1 MFNNFSLLALLS
13 IINVTG
19 FSQEYTENSL
29 SNAINAYSAE
39 KDAIMGDD
47 LFTSNDA

>member
-13 IINVTG
+13 IINVTD
-19 FSQEYTENSL
+19 FCQEDTENSL
-29 SNAINAYSAE
+29 SSAINAYSAE

-47 LFTSNDA
+47 LSTSNDA